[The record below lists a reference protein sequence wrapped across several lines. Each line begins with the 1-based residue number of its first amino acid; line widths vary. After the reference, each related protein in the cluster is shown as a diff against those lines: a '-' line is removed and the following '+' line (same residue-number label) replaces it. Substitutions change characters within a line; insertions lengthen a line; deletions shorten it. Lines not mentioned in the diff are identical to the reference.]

1 MPGALRD
8 ELIIPSCPGP
18 TILHKPHSLPPTPL
32 NMLQNPS
39 HSLYKN
45 IRTST
50 QWSQIIDRNKVCVQ
64 RTKNG
69 VSEAFLCSGRG
80 GEGGGKGAY
89 SQWKLTLTLS
99 ATFEMAS
106 FLSQIPDRIPSWF
119 KIWFPVDPSNRP
131 IRNIAKG
138 HNGPEGWVH
147 LAKTTSW
154 SHITSSNIN
163 LDQISSSESRP
174 SINFKISTNISILT
188 KL

>member
-1 MPGALRD
+1 MANKYEFLLSRAIFLPQTLFTKQCKTGDMQEKYRFFLYPSISAEIELENWERSPIYLRSEELWTLSEVAMPGALRD

-80 GEGGGKGAY
+80 GEGGGRG
-89 SQWKLTLTLS
+89 L
-99 ATFEMAS
+99 
-106 FLSQIPDRIPSWF
+106 
-119 KIWFPVDPSNRP
+119 
-131 IRNIAKG
+131 
-138 HNGPEGWVH
+138 
-147 LAKTTSW
+147 
-154 SHITSSNIN
+154 
-163 LDQISSSESRP
+163 
-174 SINFKISTNISILT
+174 ILNEN
-188 KL
+188 